1 MSGVV
6 LGGYTFCENG
16 IVCGRIV
23 TLFVYNIGLL
33 LVLVVGAPIW
43 LLRRRWREGLRER
56 LGAGA
61 ERVNHALGGRQ
72 QVWVHAV
79 SVGEV
84 VAISRLVEELDA
96 RLGRGSVT
104 ISTTTQT
111 GQQLAR
117 DRFGAARC
125 FYFPIDL
132 PWAVRRAFRALQP
145 RMLVL
150 AESELWPN
158 VLAECAGQRLP
169 VVVVNARV
177 SDRSLPRY
185 QRLRRWWRPFLEM
198 LTLVLAQSAEDAR
211 RFVSIGVPEDRVRVG
226 GNLKFDVRSPR
237 SAGLVEQL
245 RAQLPSGTKVLIAGS
260 TLEDEER
267 VLLEAWPAICAR
279 TPDAV
284 MVLAPRHPE
293 RFSRVAALAREKK
306 IPLMERS
313 SWDGGLVAAGSVF
326 LLDSIGE
333 LASMY
338 GLATLAFVG
347 GSLVPA
353 GGHNPLEPAQ
363 FAVPVLMGPHF
374 ENFRDAVE
382 LLSGVDALRVVE
394 RAGVGETIAALF
406 GDTNVAAA
414 MGARGKEA
422 FEKQAGAT
430 KRAVDAVVR
439 LLSEGNV

>member
-1 MSGVV
+1 VI
-6 LGGYTFCENG
+6 L
-16 IVCGRIV
+16 
-23 TLFVYNIGLL
+23 LVYNIGLL
-33 LVLVVGAPIW
+33 LVLAVSAPVW
-43 LLRRRWREGLRER
+43 LLRPRWREGLRER

-61 ERVNHALGGRQ
+61 ERVGHALGGRQ

-96 RLGRGSVT
+96 RLGRGSVA

-132 PWAVRRAFRALQP
+132 PWVVRGALRALRP

-185 QRLRRWWRPFLEM
+185 QRLRRWWRPLLEM

-237 SAGLVEQL
+237 STGLVEQL
-245 RAQLPSGTKVLIAGS
+245 RAQLPSGMKVLVAGS

-279 TPDAV
+279 TPNAV

-293 RFSRVAALAREKK
+293 RFSRVAALVREKK
-306 IPLMERS
+306 MPLTERS
-313 SWDGGLVAAGSVF
+313 SWDGGVVVSESVF

-353 GGHNPLEPAQ
+353 GGHSPLEPAQ
-363 FAVPVLMGPHF
+363 FAVPVLMGPHY

-382 LLSGVDALRVVE
+382 LLRAVDALRVLE

-406 GDTNVAAA
+406 GDTNAAAA

-430 KRAVDAVVR
+430 KRAVDALVR
-439 LLSEGNV
+439 LLAEGNV

>member
-1 MSGVV
+1 MI
-6 LGGYTFCENG
+6 L
-16 IVCGRIV
+16 
-23 TLFVYNIGLL
+23 LVYNIGLL
-33 LVLVVGAPIW
+33 LVLAVSAPVW
-43 LLRRRWREGLRER
+43 LLRPRWREGLRER

-61 ERVNHALGGRQ
+61 ERVGHALGGRQ

-96 RLGRGSVT
+96 RLGRGSVA

-132 PWAVRRAFRALQP
+132 PWVVRGALRALRP

-185 QRLRRWWRPFLEM
+185 QRLRRWWRPLLDM

-237 SAGLVEQL
+237 STGLVEQL
-245 RAQLPSGTKVLIAGS
+245 RAQLPSGMKVLVAGS

-279 TPDAV
+279 TPNAV

-293 RFSRVAALAREKK
+293 RFSRVAALVREKK
-306 IPLMERS
+306 MPLTERS
-313 SWDGGLVAAGSVF
+313 SWDGGVVVSESVF

-353 GGHNPLEPAQ
+353 GGHSPLEPAQ
-363 FAVPVLMGPHF
+363 FAVPVLMGPHY

-382 LLSGVDALRVVE
+382 LLRAVDALRVLE

-406 GDTNVAAA
+406 GDTNAAAA

-439 LLSEGNV
+439 LLAEGNV

>member
-1 MSGVV
+1 V
-6 LGGYTFCENG
+6 
-16 IVCGRIV
+16 I
-23 TLFVYNIGLL
+23 LFIYNAGLL
-33 LVLVVGAPIW
+33 LMLVVSAPMW
-43 LLRRRWREGLRER
+43 LLRPRWRDGLRER

-61 ERVNHALGGRQ
+61 ARVARALAGKQ

-84 VAISRLVEELDA
+84 VAVSRLVQQLDA
-96 RLGRGSVT
+96 RLGRGSVA
-104 ISTTTQT
+104 ISTTTRT

-117 DRFGAARC
+117 ERFGAGRC

-132 PWAVRRAFRALQP
+132 PWVVRGAFHALRP
-145 RMLVL
+145 RVLVL

-158 VLAECAGQRLP
+158 VLAECAGQRVP

-185 QRLRRWWRPFLEM
+185 ERLRRWWRPFLEM

-211 RFVSIGVPEDRVRVG
+211 RFVAIGVPETRVQVG
-226 GNLKFDVRSPR
+226 GNLKFDARPLRTAAVVAS
-237 SAGLVEQL
+237 L
-245 RAQLPSGTKVLIAGS
+245 RAQLPSGARVLVAGS

-267 VLLEAWPAICAR
+267 VLLEAWPEICAR
-279 TPDAV
+279 TPNAV
-284 MVLAPRHPE
+284 LVLAPRHPE
-293 RFSRVAALAREKK
+293 RFASVAALAREKNV
-306 IPLMERS
+306 LLAQRS
-313 SWDGGLVAAGSVF
+313 AWDGGAVAPGSVF

-333 LASMY
+333 LSSVY

-363 FAVPVLMGPHF
+363 CAVPVVMGPHY

-382 LLSGVDALRVVE
+382 LLRGADALRVVE
-394 RAGVGETIAALF
+394 RSDVSATIVSLLN
-406 GDTNVAAA
+406 DSTMAAA
-414 MGARGKEA
+414 MGTRGKTA
-422 FEKQAGAT
+422 FEERAGAT
-430 KRAVDAVVR
+430 QRAVDAIMH
-439 LLSEGNV
+439 LLADGDA

>member
-1 MSGVV
+1 M
-6 LGGYTFCENG
+6 
-16 IVCGRIV
+16 

-33 LVLVVGAPIW
+33 LVLAVGAPIW

-96 RLGRGSVT
+96 RLGRGSVA

-132 PWAVRRAFRALQP
+132 RWAVRRAFRALQP

-150 AESELWPN
+150 AESELRPN

-185 QRLRRWWRPFLEM
+185 QRLCRWWRPFW
-198 LTLVLAQSAEDAR
+198 R
-211 RFVSIGVPEDRVRVG
+211 
-226 GNLKFDVRSPR
+226 
-237 SAGLVEQL
+237 
-245 RAQLPSGTKVLIAGS
+245 
-260 TLEDEER
+260 
-267 VLLEAWPAICAR
+267 C
-279 TPDAV
+279 
-284 MVLAPRHPE
+284 
-293 RFSRVAALAREKK
+293 
-306 IPLMERS
+306 
-313 SWDGGLVAAGSVF
+313 
-326 LLDSIGE
+326 
-333 LASMY
+333 
-338 GLATLAFVG
+338 
-347 GSLVPA
+347 
-353 GGHNPLEPAQ
+353 
-363 FAVPVLMGPHF
+363 
-374 ENFRDAVE
+374 
-382 LLSGVDALRVVE
+382 
-394 RAGVGETIAALF
+394 
-406 GDTNVAAA
+406 
-414 MGARGKEA
+414 
-422 FEKQAGAT
+422 
-430 KRAVDAVVR
+430 
-439 LLSEGNV
+439 

>member
-1 MSGVV
+1 VI
-6 LGGYTFCENG
+6 L
-16 IVCGRIV
+16 
-23 TLFVYNIGLL
+23 LVYNIGLL
-33 LVLVVGAPIW
+33 LVLAVGAPVW

-56 LGAGA
+56 LGGGA
-61 ERVNHALGGRQ
+61 ARVGHALGGRQ

-84 VAISRLVEELDA
+84 VAVSRLVEELDA
-96 RLGRGSVT
+96 RLGRGSVA

-132 PWAVRRAFRALQP
+132 PWVVRGAFRALGP
-145 RMLVL
+145 RVLVL

-158 VLAECAGQRLP
+158 VLAECADRRMP

-185 QRLRRWWRPFLEM
+185 ERLRRWWRPFLEM

-211 RFVSIGVPEDRVRVG
+211 RFVAIGVPEDRVRVG
-226 GNLKFDVRSPR
+226 GNLKYDVRPPR
-237 SAGLVEQL
+237 STGLVEQL
-245 RAQLPSGTKVLIAGS
+245 RAQLPIGAKVLVAGS

-279 TPDAV
+279 TQNAL

-293 RFSRVAALAREKK
+293 RFARVAALAREQKA
-306 IPLMERS
+306 LLVERS
-313 SWDGGLVAAGSVF
+313 SWRGEPLAGGSVF

-333 LASMY
+333 LGSVY
-338 GLATLAFVG
+338 GLASLAFVG

-353 GGHNPLEPAQ
+353 GGHNPLEPAR
-363 FAVPVLMGPHF
+363 FAVPVLMGPHS

-382 LLSGVDALRVVE
+382 LLRGVDALRVVE
-394 RAGVGETIAALF
+394 RAGVGQAIATLLA
-406 GDTNVAAA
+406 DTNATAA
-414 MGARGKEA
+414 MGARGKEV

-430 KRAVDAVVR
+430 ERAVDAVVR
-439 LLSEGNV
+439 LLAEGNA